1 MTKHFTCVSLHQWNP
16 PRCFCGLL
24 VCLSSLASC
33 HHHCHRSHSQ
43 SLRSGASAWS
53 PRRYHCHWLEPEK
66 NQSNALRPDS
76 NAEKLL
82 EDRKHFK
89 VCLWDATLHS
99 NCWEGLRDRVSV
111 FKNNHIS
118 SPLTLLLELLLL
130 GSMKMSSI
138 SRCFSSSS
146 ILRRCSSG
154 MMLSHSRMG
163 FSSKSGAL
171 SSMLEKLATCTN
183 TQRGEKRVKELKE
196 MEAWHWYDM
205 ISDHFQKGVSWDTIM
220 QE

>member
-33 HHHCHRSHSQ
+33 HHRCHRSHSQ

-53 PRRYHCHWLEPEK
+53 PRRYHCHWPEPEK
-66 NQSNALRPDS
+66 NQITASWPDS

-89 VCLWDATLHS
+89 LCLRDATG
-99 NCWEGLRDRVSV
+99 WETELSV

-154 MMLSHSRMG
+154 MMLSHSRMDL
-163 FSSKSGAL
+163 SSKSGVL
-171 SSMLEKLATCTN
+171 SSMLEKLATCIN
-183 TQRGEKRVKELKE
+183 TQRGGKKRVR
-196 MEAWHWYDM
+196 
-205 ISDHFQKGVSWDTIM
+205 
-220 QE
+220 